1 MRTKVAILAELH
13 RHKTCSRAQLDRYL
27 RAFNIT
33 PIGVRQSP
41 QLFPDDAA
49 ERILKQLG
57 FIFPD
62 DCGRPGCPG
71 ASKPERLI
79 SMSELRNERKRAR
92 RAA

>member
-49 ERILKQLG
+49 ER
-57 FIFPD
+57 
-62 DCGRPGCPG
+62 PGCPG